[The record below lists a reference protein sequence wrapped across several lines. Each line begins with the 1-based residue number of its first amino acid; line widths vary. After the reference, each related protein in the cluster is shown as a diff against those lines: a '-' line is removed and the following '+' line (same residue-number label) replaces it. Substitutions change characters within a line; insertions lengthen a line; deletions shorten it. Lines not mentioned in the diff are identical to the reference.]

1 MQNGKGEFPGCF
13 ISLVKPVVMKSI
25 FYTLFVI
32 AACSCSTLF
41 AQHSLTKL
49 WETDSAL
56 RVPESVLFDVA
67 NKVLYVSNIGGTDPW
82 AKDGNG
88 SIGKVGLDG
97 KIIAVD
103 WVTGLNAP
111 KGIGIHN
118 GKLYVADV
126 TNLVVIDIKKGAIEK
141 TIPVEGAENLND
153 VSVGSDG
160 VVWVSDSKLNKI
172 YKIENGQAS
181 VYLENLKGANGVL
194 MHGKDF
200 YIVDAGSAYKVNS
213 DKTMIKLADGMEG
226 GTDGIENVSGND
238 FLVSCW
244 QGAIWYI
251 SNGGK
256 QLLLDTKAEKKNT
269 ADIGFDPTSK
279 IVYVPTFWKNSIVAY
294 QVK

>member
-1 MQNGKGEFPGCF
+1 
-13 ISLVKPVVMKSI
+13 MKSI
-25 FYTLFVI
+25 FYALLVI
-32 AACSCSTLF
+32 AICTCSTSF
-41 AQHSLTKL
+41 AQHALTKL

-56 RVPESVLFDVA
+56 KVPESVLYDGE

-111 KGIGIHN
+111 KGIGIHD

-126 TNLVVIDIKKGAIEK
+126 TDLVVIDIKKGAIDK
-141 TIPVEGAENLND
+141 TIPIEGAENLND

-160 VVWVSDSKLNKI
+160 VVWVSDSKLNEI
-172 YKIENGQAS
+172 YKVENGQAS

-213 DKTMIKLADGMEG
+213 DKTMTKLADGMEG

-244 QGAIWYI
+244 QGAIWYV

-269 ADIGFDPTSK
+269 ADIGFDPKSK